1 MKKDCFIFL
10 GVKRS
15 IDIIVAILASGL
27 LVLTIVF
34 VKITYI
40 LYGDF
45 STIFYSHERIGLH
58 GKKFKMHK
66 FRTMVPNSNII
77 LDELLKDSKY
87 RKEWEE
93 KHKIENDPRITPI
106 GKYLRKSSLDELP
119 QFINVLKNE
128 MSLVGPRPLVEG
140 ELDLHNGEH
149 NLYESVKPGITSW
162 WASHGRSNTSYEQRL
177 NLEYFYIKNRSLLLD
192 VKCIL
197 ATIRCVL
204 IREGAK

>member
-10 GVKRS
+10 AIKRS

-40 LYGDF
+40 LHGDF

-93 KHKIENDPRITPI
+93 KHKLENDPRITPI
-106 GKYLRKSSLDELP
+106 GKCLRKSSLDELP

>member
-1 MKKDCFIFL
+1 M
-10 GVKRS
+10 
-15 IDIIVAILASGL
+15 
-27 LVLTIVF
+27 
-34 VKITYI
+34 
-40 LYGDF
+40 
-45 STIFYSHERIGLH
+45 
-58 GKKFKMHK
+58 
-66 FRTMVPNSNII
+66 
-77 LDELLKDSKY
+77 KDSKY

-93 KHKIENDPRITPI
+93 KHKLENDPRITPI
-106 GKYLRKSSLDELP
+106 GKCLRKSSLDELP